1 MVHPEVFVEVFCHR
15 MQRLIAPAKE
25 HDKLILVHT
34 DGKMDQVLPILHE
47 VGFDAVNP
55 IQPES
60 NDIFELR
67 KQWAGRMA
75 FVGNIPTTLLAYG
88 SREEIEERV
97 REYCARL
104 AQGGGYVLSS
114 STSIMEGIP
123 PENFVAMIQAAHKY
137 GRFGSLGYLA

>member
-1 MVHPEVFVEVFCHR
+1 
-15 MQRLIAPAKE
+15 
-25 HDKLILVHT
+25 
-34 DGKMDQVLPILHE
+34 MDQVLPILYE

-67 KQWAGRMA
+67 EQWAGKLA
-75 FVGNIPTTLLAYG
+75 FAGNIPTTLLAYG

-97 REYCARL
+97 REYCVRL

-123 PENFVAMIQAAHKY
+123 PENFVAMTQAAHKY
-137 GRFGSLGYLA
+137 GRFGSLGYQV